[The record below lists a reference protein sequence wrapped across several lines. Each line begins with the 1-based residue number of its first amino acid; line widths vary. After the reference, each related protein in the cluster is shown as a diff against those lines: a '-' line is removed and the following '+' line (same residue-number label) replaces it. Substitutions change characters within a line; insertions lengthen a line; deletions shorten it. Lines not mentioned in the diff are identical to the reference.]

1 MFALQLEKLLQRARS
16 VLIGVPKEGKEEG
29 GISLDI
35 QEDLLSKCALFVC
48 NKWELVPEQEV
59 QLVKDDTVKK
69 LGKVWPGID
78 PESQVTYISTTGA
91 LTAQSL
97 GVITKAFSS
106 VMDAMSSVILMSI
119 EAKLELHWK

>member
-1 MFALQLEKLLQRARS
+1 MARDMS
-16 VLIGVPKEGKEEG
+16 LGDPNQERKEGGLTSVIEE
-29 GISLDI
+29 DP
-35 QEDLLSKCALFVC
+35 LSKCALFVC